1 VRTKSVYNRF
11 LNYVLTAEQLE
22 DNNFPT
28 YIKRR
33 LALKSEKE
41 KSRIEFM
48 DKESTENLFSKE
60 PRDCS
65 RCHKT
70 FSYAEVSQS
79 CLYHPGPLYFKRD
92 KLKGIREFRY
102 ACCCA
107 VQDMKGCRFSNYHVW
122 ENSNPDYSEFVCTEK
137 RPLEKQEGACRVF
150 ALDCEMCYTR
160 KGSELARITI
170 LDEFENLVYD
180 KLVLPAEEIIDYNT
194 EFSGITS
201 ELLENV
207 TVRIEDVQ
215 RELLEFIFSD
225 TILVGHSLEND
236 LLALKMC
243 HELVIDTSILFPHPH
258 GKQ

>member
-1 VRTKSVYNRF
+1 
-11 LNYVLTAEQLE
+11 
-22 DNNFPT
+22 
-28 YIKRR
+28 
-33 LALKSEKE
+33 
-41 KSRIEFM
+41 
-48 DKESTENLFSKE
+48 
-60 PRDCS
+60 
-65 RCHKT
+65 
-70 FSYAEVSQS
+70 
-79 CLYHPGPLYFKRD
+79 
-92 KLKGIREFRY
+92 
-102 ACCCA
+102 
-107 VQDMKGCRFSNYHVW
+107 
-122 ENSNPDYSEFVCTEK
+122 
-137 RPLEKQEGACRVF
+137 
-150 ALDCEMCYTR
+150 MCYTR